1 MLTKGQREVLEC
13 IINMGATQEKE
24 IQVTSTEI
32 GEITNQ
38 HRASVSNYINALHL
52 KGKIIKRRSGAEIYV
67 KLPSVK
73 KKNKNADKLTP
84 IKQSINVGDKIELI
98 LTRPAIGTDS
108 KIKGEVIAL
117 AEEMFVIMR
126 KKHGKELYKE
136 SFSYKDILIKDIQEV
151 KVNGKPI
158 AY

>member
-32 GEITNQ
+32 GEITSQ

-73 KKNKNADKLTP
+73 MKNKNADKLTP
-84 IKQSINVGDKIELI
+84 IKQSINIGDSIELT
-98 LTRPAIGTDS
+98 LLRPAIGTDS

-117 AEEMFVIMR
+117 TEEVFVVMG

-158 AY
+158 AH

>member
-24 IQVTSTEI
+24 IQVTSTDI

-67 KLPSVK
+67 RLAPTK
-73 KKNKNADKLTP
+73 KKIRRQDKLEH
-84 IKQSINVGDKIELI
+84 IKESIKVGDKIELI
-98 LTRPAIGTDS
+98 ITRPAIGTDS

-117 AEEMFVIMR
+117 TKEMFVVMR

-136 SFSYKDILIKDIQEV
+136 SFSYKDILIKDVHGV